1 MKLLRHLGHPP
12 LLIWTFVLVLLL
24 GFGFVGLTTG
34 TTVERPGSIEPRAT
48 NGWSDAQSLLEML
61 PASNAALAAGTF
73 ERWLAE
79 FNALATTGAETHVA
93 DGKQDLWQQ
102 VTGSS
107 QDLGTLDFEDRA
119 ALLDGLERLNSAV
132 FALVRAYR

>member
-34 TTVERPGSIEPRAT
+34 TTVDRPGVIEPRAT

-73 ERWLAE
+73 ERWLAD

-93 DGKQDLWQQ
+93 DDKQDLWQQ

-107 QDLGTLDFEDRA
+107 QELSALDFEDRA

-132 FALVRAYR
+132 FALVRSYR